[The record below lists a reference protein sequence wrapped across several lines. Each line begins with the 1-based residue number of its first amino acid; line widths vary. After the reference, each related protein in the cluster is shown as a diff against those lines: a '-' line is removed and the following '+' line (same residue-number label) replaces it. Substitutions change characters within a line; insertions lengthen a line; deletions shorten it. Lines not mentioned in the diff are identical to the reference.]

1 MSIKLFICRAAAHA
15 ETRNTAMEQID
26 FQEVVSTPTAAF
38 DEGLR
43 FFAGKGMVNTTLKRI
58 AQQLDDHGIDYA
70 VIGAVALNQHGYRR
84 FTEDIDLLL
93 TREGLE
99 RFHQELVG
107 LGYRPAFEGSR
118 KQFRSTEGN
127 IRVEIV
133 TTGEYPGDGLPKPIR
148 FPDPAEVALD
158 IDGIKT
164 ITLEKL
170 VELKLASG
178 MSAPHRLKDLAD
190 VQELIKV
197 KKLGPEF
204 ADTLDPSVRDKFMEL
219 QRAVLEAPG
228 A

>member
-1 MSIKLFICRAAAHA
+1 MSNDITIGRHEAL
-15 ETRNTAMEQID
+15 
-26 FQEVVSTPTAAF
+26 SPTAVYS
-38 DEGLR
+38 EGLK
-43 FFAGKGMVNTTLKRI
+43 FFAGKGMVNNTLRRI
-58 AQQLDDHGIDYA
+58 AKDLEEKEIDYT

-93 TREGLE
+93 TKEGLT
-99 RFHQELVG
+99 RFHEELVG

-118 KQFRSTEGN
+118 KQFRAAEGN
-127 IRVEIV
+127 VRVEIV

-148 FPDPAEVALD
+148 FPDPADVAIE

-197 KKLGPEF
+197 KRLGADF
-204 ADTLDPSVRDKFMEL
+204 AERLDASVRDKYIEL
-219 QRAVLEAPG
+219 HRAVSQAPEFG
-228 A
+228 

>member
-1 MSIKLFICRAAAHA
+1 MKP
-15 ETRNTAMEQID
+15 TD
-26 FQEVVSTPTAAF
+26 FQEVVSRPTAAF

-43 FFAGKGMVNTTLKRI
+43 FFAGKGMLNTTLERI
-58 AQQLDDHGIDYA
+58 ARTLENRGIDYV

-93 TREGLE
+93 TKEGLT
-99 RFHQELVG
+99 RFHEELVG

-118 KQFRSTEGN
+118 KQFRAAEGN
-127 IRVEIV
+127 VRVEIV
-133 TTGEYPGDGLPKPIR
+133 TTGEYPGDGLPKPVR
-148 FPDPAEVALD
+148 FPDPAEATLD

-197 KKLGPEF
+197 KHLDARF
-204 ADTLDPSVRDKFMEL
+204 ADKLDASVREKYIEL
-219 QRAVLEAPG
+219 YQAVAQATES
-228 A
+228 

>member
-1 MSIKLFICRAAAHA
+1 
-15 ETRNTAMEQID
+15 MEQPD
-26 FQEVVSTPTAAF
+26 FQEVVSSPTAAF

-43 FFAGKGMVNTTLKRI
+43 FFAGKGMLNTTLERI
-58 AQQLDDHGIDYA
+58 ARTLENRGIDYV

-93 TREGLE
+93 TKEGLT
-99 RFHQELVG
+99 RFHEELVG
-107 LGYRPAFEGSR
+107 LAFEDSR
-118 KQFRSTEGN
+118 KQFRAAEGN

-133 TTGEYPGDGLPKPIR
+133 TAGEYPGDGLPKPVR
-148 FPDPAEVALD
+148 FPDPADVA
-158 IDGIKT
+158 IEIEGIKT

-178 MSAPHRLKDLAD
+178 MTAPHRLKDLAD

-204 ADTLDPSVRDKFMEL
+204 ANTIDPSVRDKFMEL
-219 QRAVLEAPG
+219 QRAVSEAPG

>member
-1 MSIKLFICRAAAHA
+1 
-15 ETRNTAMEQID
+15 MEQPD
-26 FQEVVSTPTAAF
+26 FQEVVSSPTAAF

-43 FFAGKGMVNTTLKRI
+43 FFAGKGMLNTTLKRI
-58 AQQLDDHGIDYA
+58 ARTLENRGIDYV

-93 TREGLE
+93 AKEGLK
-99 RFHQELVG
+99 RFHEELVG
-107 LGYRPAFEGSR
+107 PAFEGAQ
-118 KQFRSTEGN
+118 KQFRAAEGN

-133 TTGEYPGDGLPKPIR
+133 TTGEYPGDGLPKPVR
-148 FPDPAEVALD
+148 FPDPAHVAIE

-197 KKLGPEF
+197 KHLGPEF
-204 ADTLDPSVRDKFMEL
+204 ANTIDPSVRDKFSEL
-219 QRAVLEAPG
+219 QRAVSEAPG

>member
-1 MSIKLFICRAAAHA
+1 
-15 ETRNTAMEQID
+15 MEQPD
-26 FQEVVSTPTAAF
+26 FQEVISSPTTAF

-43 FFAGKGMVNTTLKRI
+43 FFAGKGLVNTTLKRI
-58 AQQLDDHGIDYA
+58 VQTLDDRGIAYA
-70 VIGAVALNQHGYRR
+70 VIGAIALNLHGYRR

-93 TREGLE
+93 TKEGLE
-99 RFHQELVG
+99 RFHDELVG

-118 KQFRSTEGN
+118 KQFRATEGN

-133 TTGEYPGDGLPKPIR
+133 TAGEYPGDGLPKPIR
-148 FPDPAEVALD
+148 FPDPAEAALD

-197 KKLGPEF
+197 KHLSADF
-204 ADTLDPSVRDKFMEL
+204 ADKLDASVRDKYIEL
-219 QRAVLEAPG
+219 HRAVSEAPEFE
-228 A
+228 

>member
-1 MSIKLFICRAAAHA
+1 
-15 ETRNTAMEQID
+15 MEQPD
-26 FQEVVSTPTAAF
+26 FQEVVSSPTAAF
-38 DEGLR
+38 DEGLK
-43 FFAGKGMVNTTLKRI
+43 FFAGKGMLNTTLERI
-58 AQQLDDHGIDYA
+58 ARTLENRGIDYV

-93 TREGLE
+93 TKQGLK
-99 RFHQELVG
+99 RFHEELVE
-107 LGYRPAFEGSR
+107 LGYRPAFGSR
-118 KQFRSTEGN
+118 KQFRAAEGN

-133 TTGEYPGDGLPKPIR
+133 TTGEYPGDGLPKPVR
-148 FPDPAEVALD
+148 FPDPADVAIE

-164 ITLEKL
+164 ITLERL

-204 ADTLDPSVRDKFMEL
+204 ADILDPSVRNKFMEL
-219 QRAVLEAPG
+219 QRAVSEAPG